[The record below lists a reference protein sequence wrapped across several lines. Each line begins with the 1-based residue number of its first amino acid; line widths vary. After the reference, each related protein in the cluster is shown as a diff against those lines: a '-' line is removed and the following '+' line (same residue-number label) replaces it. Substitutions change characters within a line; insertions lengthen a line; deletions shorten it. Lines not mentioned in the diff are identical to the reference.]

1 MFAMKSLTPYILL
14 FVGMQLL
21 FSCSK
26 SETSECPSDL
36 ACTEVFVTL
45 TVKIQN
51 RNNESVFLTR
61 TTTSMEGTSKIITKS
76 GWDKIS
82 DYHVLD
88 DLSLKDLKK
97 SGSIVTFK
105 GFDANNQMIVN
116 EQFIIGHDCCHIVK
130 ISGKDVIIVN

>member
-1 MFAMKSLTPYILL
+1 M
-14 FVGMQLL
+14 

-26 SETSECPSDL
+26 SEPSECPSDL
-36 ACTEVFVTL
+36 ACTEIFVTL

-61 TTTSMEGTSKIITKS
+61 TTTSIEGNSKIISKS
-76 GWDKIS
+76 DWDKIS
-82 DYHVLD
+82 AYNVLD
-88 DLSLKDLKK
+88 DLSIKDLKK

>member
-1 MFAMKSLTPYILL
+1 
-14 FVGMQLL
+14 MQFL

-26 SETSECPSDL
+26 SDSSECPSDL
-36 ACTEVFVTL
+36 ACTEIFVTL

-61 TTTSMEGTSKIITKS
+61 TTTSIEGNSKIISKS
-76 GWDKIS
+76 DWDKIS
-82 DYHVLD
+82 AYNVLD
-88 DLSLKDLKK
+88 DLSIKDLKK

-130 ISGKDVIIVN
+130 IAGKDVIIVN